1 MTSVAS
7 SDVTIS
13 LFVNKSESRHVFHT
27 PHRADVQVSGQ
38 CLTISRIILS
48 YVFCDTRYSP
58 LLLRLD
64 PAHSL
69 TFHIFMLCY
78 IKYSLHRTPV
88 RTLRHRKVVI
98 SSRQLFLGRDNSQI
112 TKPADQ
118 SRYDYY
124 HRYQEPRPALQLP
137 P

>member
-1 MTSVAS
+1 MFDNFTNYIV
-7 SDVTIS
+7 I
-13 LFVNKSESRHVFHT
+13 
-27 PHRADVQVSGQ
+27 
-38 CLTISRIILS
+38 CIL
-48 YVFCDTRYSP
+48 RRQPYSP

-64 PAHSL
+64 PAQSL

-98 SSRQLFLGRDNSQI
+98 SSRQLFLSRDDSQI

-118 SRYDYY
+118 GSYDYY
-124 HRYQEPRPALQLP
+124 HRYQEPRPVLQLLP
-137 P
+137 EASLMFRLAIGGGISRPISHF